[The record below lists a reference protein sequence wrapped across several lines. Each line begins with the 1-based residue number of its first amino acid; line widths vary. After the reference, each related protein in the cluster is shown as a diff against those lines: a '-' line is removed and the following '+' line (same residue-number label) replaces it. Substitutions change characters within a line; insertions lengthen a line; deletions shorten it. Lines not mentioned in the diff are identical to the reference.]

1 MHPEYQCLNDNA
13 GLLDL
18 SFRSRLCL
26 IGADR
31 ARFLHGQVT
40 NDVNSLTP
48 GTGCY
53 AALVS
58 TKGKMETDLNI
69 CCLQDEILLDFEP
82 GLAAKIMDRLNRF
95 IVADDVQVIEVSEPY
110 GLLSVQGPAAAT
122 VVSALA
128 HNLPSRR
135 CHSLKLSRPEGDLYL
150 VKQPRTGTDGYDIF
164 APVAAIDDLSKTLR
178 QTGAQTSNRDALEI
192 ARICAGI
199 PRYGV
204 DMDTTNFPQECGI
217 EAIAVSYKKGCYIG
231 QEILNRIHTMG
242 HVNRSLHHF
251 HVPADLAV
259 AAGDV
264 ILCDEAVTGRITSAA
279 RPPGTDHYC
288 ALGYLKTTQGKITVH
303 TQEITNLRP
312 VA

>member
-1 MHPEYQCLNDNA
+1 MHPEYYCLRETA
-13 GLLDL
+13 GVLDL

-40 NDVNSLTP
+40 NDIKSLTP

-58 TKGKMETDLNI
+58 TKGKMETDLNV
-69 CCLQDEILLDFEP
+69 CCLEDEILLDFEP
-82 GLAAKIMDRLNRF
+82 GLAVKIMDRLNRF

-110 GLLSVQGPAAAT
+110 GLFSVQGPAAAT

-128 HNLPSRR
+128 ENLPPNR
-135 CHSLKLSRPEGDLYL
+135 CHSIKISRPEGDLYV

-164 APVAAIDDLSKTLR
+164 APVAVLDDLSKALR
-178 QTGAQTSNRDALEI
+178 QAGAHSSSRDALEI

-199 PRYGV
+199 PRYGT
-204 DMDTTNFPQECGI
+204 DMDSTNFPQECGI
-217 EAIAVSYKKGCYIG
+217 EAIAVSYNKGCYIG

-242 HVNRSLHHF
+242 HVNRKLHHF
-251 HVPADLAV
+251 QIPANLPV
-259 AAGDV
+259 APGDV
-264 ILCDEAVTGRITSAA
+264 ILDGDTVTGRITSAA

-288 ALGYLKTTQGKITVH
+288 ALGYLKTIQGKITVH
-303 TQEITNLRP
+303 SHEITNLRP
-312 VA
+312 VT